1 MESDTFLPKVSNPQ
15 QIYEIVGDL
24 IFSSCFDSGNL
35 AKVSKRGPNY
45 VDSDKFIISF
55 QLCFYIFDHIVIIFI

>member
-1 MESDTFLPKVSNPQ
+1 MESEIFHPKASNPQ

-45 VDSDKFIISF
+45 VENIKNIIKLFISI
-55 QLCFYIFDHIVIIFI
+55 

>member
-1 MESDTFLPKVSNPQ
+1 MDSEIFALKVSNPQ

-45 VDSDKFIISF
+45 VEIDN
-55 QLCFYIFDHIVIIFI
+55 L